1 MTIAAVTWDAVGTLV
16 VPHPSVG
23 AIYAELAQRHGISA
37 DAGELAARFPE
48 AFRAVRDAWP
58 VPYGRDEKDALRF
71 WAQVI
76 EGTFAESLPFEL
88 ICDLFDAFARAAR
101 WRVLPGV
108 AEALALIHA
117 RGLPQAVVS
126 NYDGRLLRLIGEL
139 RLGPFVAVV
148 TSASVGQ
155 AKPDPGPLFAAAR
168 QLQVPPQA
176 ILHIGD
182 HPREDGEMC
191 RASGAR
197 FLQVGPDGLSAR
209 ELIQVLESA

>member
-16 VPHPSVG
+16 VPQPSVG
-23 AIYAELAQRHGISA
+23 AIYAEIASRHGISA
-37 DAGELAARFPE
+37 DATELAARFPE

-88 ICDLFDAFARAAR
+88 ICDLFDAFARAPR

-108 AEALALIHA
+108 VDALALISA

-155 AKPDPGPLFAAAR
+155 AKPDPAALYAAAR
-168 QLQVPPQA
+168 QLQVAPQA

-191 RASGAR
+191 RRSGAR
-197 FLQVGPDGLSAR
+197 FLQIGPDGLCVQA
-209 ELIQVLESA
+209 LTQALESA